1 MKPSLLLTVSA
12 IYLALIGILL
22 QVDPVSTFGLD
33 ANASAVLITN
43 IRVPLS
49 LLLAIAV
56 INWFARKSDA
66 SSARD
71 AIFLGNT
78 VAFAFVAIGDFVAS
92 VMSGGDPSSLVF
104 SGIALLFAIAFFV
117 VGRANMST
125 VTK

>member
-12 IYLALIGILL
+12 IYLALIGILF
-22 QVDPVSTFGLD
+22 QVDPAGLFGL
-33 ANASAVLITN
+33 ANASALLITN
-43 IRVPLS
+43 LRIPLS

-92 VMSGGDPSSLVF
+92 VMSGGDPSSLLF

>member
-92 VMSGGDPSSLVF
+92 VMSGGDPSSLLF

>member
-22 QVDPVSTFGLD
+22 QVDPVTTFGLD

-92 VMSGGDPSSLVF
+92 VMSGDSSSFVF
-104 SGIALLFAIAFFV
+104 SGIALLFAITFFV

>member
-22 QVDPVSTFGLD
+22 QVDPAASVGLD

-78 VAFAFVAIGDFVAS
+78 VAFAFVATGDFVAS
-92 VMSGGDPSSLVF
+92 VMSGDSSSFVF

>member
-78 VAFAFVAIGDFVAS
+78 VAFAFVAIGDFVATVLS
-92 VMSGGDPSSLVF
+92 GDPLGWVF
-104 SGIALLFAIAFFV
+104 VVINLLFAIAFFV

>member
-1 MKPSLLLTVSA
+1 MKPSSLLTASA

-22 QVDPVSTFGLD
+22 QVDPIASVGLD

-92 VMSGGDPSSLVF
+92 VMSGDSSSFVF

>member
-22 QVDPVSTFGLD
+22 QVDPIAAVGLD

-92 VMSGGDPSSLVF
+92 VLSGGDPSSLVF

>member
-1 MKPSLLLTVSA
+1 MKPSSLLTASA
-12 IYLALIGILL
+12 IYLALIGILF
-22 QVDPVSTFGLD
+22 QVDPAAVFGL
-33 ANASAVLITN
+33 ANASALLITN
-43 IRVPLS
+43 LRIPLS

-66 SSARD
+66 SSARN
-71 AIFLGNT
+71 AIFLGNM
-78 VAFAFVAIGDFVAS
+78 VAFAFVAIGDFVAT
-92 VMSGGDPSSLVF
+92 VLSGDLLGLVF

>member
-1 MKPSLLLTVSA
+1 MKPSSLLTASA

-22 QVDPVSTFGLD
+22 QVDPIASVGLD

-92 VMSGGDPSSLVF
+92 VMSGGDSSSLVF

>member
-1 MKPSLLLTVSA
+1 MKPSSLLTASA
-12 IYLALIGILL
+12 IYLALIGILF
-22 QVDPVSTFGLD
+22 QVDPAGLFGL
-33 ANASAVLITN
+33 ANASALLITN
-43 IRVPLS
+43 LRIPLS

-78 VAFAFVAIGDFVAS
+78 VAFAFVAIGDFVAT
-92 VMSGGDPSSLVF
+92 VLSGDLLGLVF

>member
-22 QVDPVSTFGLD
+22 QVDPAASVGLD

-78 VAFAFVAIGDFVAS
+78 VAFAFVATGDFVAS
-92 VMSGGDPSSLVF
+92 VMSGDSSSFVF

-117 VGRANMST
+117 VVRANMST

>member
-1 MKPSLLLTVSA
+1 
-12 IYLALIGILL
+12 
-22 QVDPVSTFGLD
+22 VDPAALFGLT
-33 ANASAVLITN
+33 NASALLITN
-43 IRVPLS
+43 LRIPLS

-78 VAFAFVAIGDFVAS
+78 VAFAFVAIGDFVATVLS
-92 VMSGGDPSSLVF
+92 GDPLGWVF
-104 SGIALLFAIAFFV
+104 VVINLLFAIAFFV

>member
-12 IYLALIGILL
+12 IYLALIGILF
-22 QVDPVSTFGLD
+22 QVDPAASVGLD

-92 VMSGGDPSSLVF
+92 VMSGGDPSSLLF

>member
-1 MKPSLLLTVSA
+1 MKPSSLLTASA
-12 IYLALIGILL
+12 IYLALIGILF
-22 QVDPVSTFGLD
+22 QVDPAAVFGL
-33 ANASAVLITN
+33 ANASALLITN
-43 IRVPLS
+43 LRIPLS

-78 VAFAFVAIGDFVAS
+78 VAFAFVAIGDFVATVLS
-92 VMSGGDPSSLVF
+92 GDPLGWVF
-104 SGIALLFAIAFFV
+104 VVINLLFAIAFFV

>member
-22 QVDPVSTFGLD
+22 QVDPIAAVGLD

-92 VMSGGDPSSLVF
+92 VMSGGDPSSLLF

>member
-1 MKPSLLLTVSA
+1 MKPSLLLTASA
-12 IYLALIGILL
+12 IYLALIGILF
-22 QVDPVSTFGLD
+22 QVDPAAVFGL
-33 ANASAVLITN
+33 ANASALLITN
-43 IRVPLS
+43 LRIPLS

-92 VMSGGDPSSLVF
+92 VMSGGDPLSLVF

>member
-1 MKPSLLLTVSA
+1 MKPSLLLNVSA
-12 IYLALIGILL
+12 IYLALIGILF
-22 QVDPVSTFGLD
+22 QVDPAALFGLD

-78 VAFAFVAIGDFVAS
+78 VAFAFVAIGDFLVTIIPGA
-92 VMSGGDPSSLVF
+92 DPSGWVF
-104 SGIALLFAIAFFV
+104 VVVNLLFAIAFFV

>member
-22 QVDPVSTFGLD
+22 QVDPIAAVGLD

>member
-1 MKPSLLLTVSA
+1 MKPSSLLTASA
-12 IYLALIGILL
+12 IYLALIGILF
-22 QVDPVSTFGLD
+22 QVDPAGLFGLD
-33 ANASAVLITN
+33 ANASALLITN
-43 IRVPLS
+43 LRIPLS

-78 VAFAFVAIGDFVAS
+78 VAFAFVAIGDFVATVLS
-92 VMSGGDPSSLVF
+92 GDPLGWVF

>member
-22 QVDPVSTFGLD
+22 QVDPVATFGLD

-66 SSARD
+66 SSARN
-71 AIFLGNT
+71 AIFLGNK
-78 VAFAFVAIGDFVAS
+78 VAFAFVAIGDFVATVLS
-92 VMSGGDPSSLVF
+92 GDPLGWVF
-104 SGIALLFAIAFFV
+104 VVINLLFAIAFFV

>member
-1 MKPSLLLTVSA
+1 MKPSSLLTASA

-22 QVDPVSTFGLD
+22 QVDPIASVVLD

-92 VMSGGDPSSLVF
+92 VMSGGDSSRLVF

>member
-1 MKPSLLLTVSA
+1 MKPSSLLTASA

-22 QVDPVSTFGLD
+22 QVDPIASVGLD

-92 VMSGGDPSSLVF
+92 VMSGGDSSSLVF
-104 SGIALLFAIAFFV
+104 SGIALLFAIGFFV

>member
-22 QVDPVSTFGLD
+22 QVDPVTTFGLD

>member
-22 QVDPVSTFGLD
+22 QVDPATTYGLD
-33 ANASAVLITN
+33 ANAYAVVITN
-43 IRVPLS
+43 IRTAIS
-49 LLLAIAV
+49 LFLAIAV

-78 VAFAFVAIGDFVAS
+78 VAFAFVATGDFVAS
-92 VMSGGDPSSLVF
+92 VMSGDSSSFVF

>member
-22 QVDPVSTFGLD
+22 QVDPAASVGLD

-92 VMSGGDPSSLVF
+92 VMSGDSSSFVF

>member
-22 QVDPVSTFGLD
+22 QVDPIASVGLD

-92 VMSGGDPSSLVF
+92 VMSGGDPSSLLF

>member
-22 QVDPVSTFGLD
+22 QVDPVTTFGLD
-33 ANASAVLITN
+33 ANASALLITN
-43 IRVPLS
+43 LRIPLS

-92 VMSGGDPSSLVF
+92 VMSGGDPLSLVF

>member
-1 MKPSLLLTVSA
+1 MKPSSLLTASA
-12 IYLALIGILL
+12 IYLALIGILF
-22 QVDPVSTFGLD
+22 QVDPAAVFGL
-33 ANASAVLITN
+33 ANASALLITN
-43 IRVPLS
+43 LRIPLS

-78 VAFAFVAIGDFVAS
+78 VAFAFVAIGDFVAT
-92 VMSGGDPSSLVF
+92 VLSGDLLGLVF

>member
-1 MKPSLLLTVSA
+1 MKPSLLLTASA

-22 QVDPVSTFGLD
+22 QVDPVATFGLD

>member
-1 MKPSLLLTVSA
+1 VKPSSLLTASA

-22 QVDPVSTFGLD
+22 QVDPIASVGLD

-92 VMSGGDPSSLVF
+92 VMSGGDSSSLVF

>member
-1 MKPSLLLTVSA
+1 MKPSSLLTASA

-22 QVDPVSTFGLD
+22 QVDPIASVGLD

-78 VAFAFVAIGDFVAS
+78 VAFAFVATGDFVAS
-92 VMSGGDPSSLVF
+92 VMSGGDSSSLVF

>member
-22 QVDPVSTFGLD
+22 QVDPVATFGLD

-78 VAFAFVAIGDFVAS
+78 VAFAFVAIGDFVAT
-92 VMSGGDPSSLVF
+92 VLSGDLLGLVF

>member
-1 MKPSLLLTVSA
+1 MKPSSLLTASA

-22 QVDPVSTFGLD
+22 QVDPIASVGLD

-92 VMSGGDPSSLVF
+92 VMSGGDSSSLVF
-104 SGIALLFAIAFFV
+104 SGIAPLFAIAFFV

>member
-1 MKPSLLLTVSA
+1 MKPSSLLTASA
-12 IYLALIGILL
+12 IYHALIGILF
-22 QVDPVSTFGLD
+22 QVDPAALFGLD
-33 ANASAVLITN
+33 ANASALLITN
-43 IRVPLS
+43 LRIPLS

-78 VAFAFVAIGDFVAS
+78 VAFAFVAIGDFVATVLS
-92 VMSGGDPSSLVF
+92 GDPLGWVF
-104 SGIALLFAIAFFV
+104 VVINLLFAIAFFV

>member
-22 QVDPVSTFGLD
+22 QVDPVATFGLD